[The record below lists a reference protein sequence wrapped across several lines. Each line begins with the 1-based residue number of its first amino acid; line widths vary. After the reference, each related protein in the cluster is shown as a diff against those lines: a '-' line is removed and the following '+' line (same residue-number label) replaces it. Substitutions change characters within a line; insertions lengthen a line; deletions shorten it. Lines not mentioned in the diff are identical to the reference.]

1 MDQILCAI
9 DLGQQS
15 EKVLCWGW
23 GLARE
28 TGARLTVVHAAPGL
42 GESAMDFF
50 DESWRLTLTSRL
62 RERVQQLQEKTGI
75 EADVLVESGDP
86 HKVVAAAANRLGA
99 DLVVIGRGVSGSLVG
114 RLRAHAYEIIRLSP
128 CPVVSL

>member
-1 MDQILCAI
+1 
-9 DLGQQS
+9 
-15 EKVLCWGW
+15 
-23 GLARE
+23 
-28 TGARLTVVHAAPGL
+28 
-42 GESAMDFF
+42 
-50 DESWRLTLTSRL
+50 L

-86 HKVVAAAANRLGA
+86 HKVVAAAANRLGS
-99 DLVVIGRGVSGSLVG
+99 DLVVIGRGVSGTLVG